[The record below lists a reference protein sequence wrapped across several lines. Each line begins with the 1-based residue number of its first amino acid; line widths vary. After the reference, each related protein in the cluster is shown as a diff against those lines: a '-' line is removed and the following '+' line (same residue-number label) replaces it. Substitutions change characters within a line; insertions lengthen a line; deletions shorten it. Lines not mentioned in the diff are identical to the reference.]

1 MGVRDNMISVII
13 PAYNEETNIMILVK
27 KVIEQLGIYQDDYEI
42 IFIDDGSSD
51 GTANKV
57 KELHEQNPRV
67 KLISLSRNFGHQKAL
82 KAGID
87 HSSGDCV
94 ICMDADMQH
103 PPELIPQLL
112 EKWGQGYDIVYT
124 IRKET
129 KDAGIFKRITSKIFY
144 WLINRL
150 TEVNIKEGAA
160 DFRLMDKKVVDEL
173 KCLSENFLFIRGLVS
188 WVGFNQI
195 GIDYIAAPRYS
206 GVSKYSARKMMKFA
220 WDGITSFSIA
230 PLRLAVSAGAIISLL
245 SFLYGIYVL
254 AIVLFTDKA
263 VPGWASIRVSVL
275 FIGGIQLLCTGILGE
290 YLGKMFIEA
299 KRRPTYIIKD
309 KLL

>member
-1 MGVRDNMISVII
+1 MISVII
-13 PAYNEETNIMILVK
+13 PAYNEETNIMILTK
-27 KVIEQLGIYQDDYEI
+27 KVIEQLEICRDDYEI

-51 GTANKV
+51 GTASKI
-57 KELHEQNPRV
+57 KELHEQNPCI
-67 KLISLSRNFGHQKAL
+67 KLVSLSRNFGHQKAL

-112 EKWGQGYDIVYT
+112 EKWRQGYDVVYT

-129 KDAGIFKRITSKIFY
+129 KDASIFKITTSKIFY
-144 WLINRL
+144 WLINKL
-150 TEVNIKEGAA
+150 TEVDIKEGAA

-173 KCLSENFLFIRGLVS
+173 KRLNETFLFIRGLVS
-188 WVGFNQI
+188 WVGFKQV
-195 GIDYIAAPRYS
+195 GINYAASSRYS
-206 GVSKYSARKMMKFA
+206 GVSKYSVRKMMKFA

-230 PLRLAVSAGAIISLL
+230 PLRLAISIGTIISLL

-263 VPGWASIRVSVL
+263 VPGWASILISIL
-275 FIGGIQLLCTGILGE
+275 FIGGIQLLCIGILGE

-299 KRRPTYIIKD
+299 KRRPIYIVKD